1 MPRRAVGHGCAV
13 TALAAAR
20 VAGRAAGAWGELGDF
35 QINDAGL
42 ARCAHAARAD
52 RHL

>member
-1 MPRRAVGHGCAV
+1 MPRRAIGHERAV
-13 TALAAAR
+13 NALAAAR
-20 VAGRAAGAWGELGDF
+20 VAGRAAVAWGELGDF